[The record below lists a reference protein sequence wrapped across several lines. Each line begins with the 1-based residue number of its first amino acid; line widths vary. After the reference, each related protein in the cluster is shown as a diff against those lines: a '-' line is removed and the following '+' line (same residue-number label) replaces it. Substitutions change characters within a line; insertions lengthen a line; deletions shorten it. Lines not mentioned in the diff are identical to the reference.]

1 MQRETENSIITVG
14 SFNIPLSVIERSIR
28 QKIQKDIVELR
39 STINRL
45 DLTDIYRERSLR
57 NPNGSVTVEHLLLT
71 SSC

>member
-45 DLTDIYRERSLR
+45 DLIDIYRERSLR

>member
-14 SFNIPLSVIERSIR
+14 SFNIHLSVIERSIR

-45 DLTDIYRERSLR
+45 DLIDIYRERSLR

>member
-45 DLTDIYRERSLR
+45 DLIDIYRERSLR
-57 NPNGSVTVEHLLLT
+57 NPNGSVMVEHLLLT

>member
-45 DLTDIYRERSLR
+45 DLIDIYRERSLR
-57 NPNGSVTVEHLLLT
+57 NPNGGAPPTHFILLM
-71 SSC
+71 